1 MRRTIQIYYLFF
13 AALLSVAGLIIA
25 MILYIDRNAEHYISH
40 LYLLPLFY
48 TCYTMGT
55 MVLVKRMSGSISIF
69 GMVGMYFLKD
79 VLNPFFLMLG
89 NYQIMTK
96 NTEIFLYF
104 DKAILLMIYE
114 TTCVYTLLIMSSAS
128 ERRMKKRESS
138 VKPGVLFRITIS
150 LMILLIGGILAVY
163 PSLSGRFHTILE
175 IGKPET
181 YIPVRSWRVSG
192 REPLGL
198 VDTLMRAI
206 FTLVQIIFPAYF
218 VVKIHNKYGRKHE
231 TRAIAYMLL
240 VAGCLFFVM
249 TGENANTVFAAVAVL
264 IMICALYFERVR
276 KYIPM
281 IAAGGL
287 LFVIAALLG
296 KGGAF
301 AGENRNLLYE
311 LSQIFNAYFGGVA
324 NVAAACLLKET
335 SDQIYLATDFFRSVP
350 FISSFFSGM
359 AGVSSVVAFN
369 DVFWGFTGRSDQLL
383 PSVGQGALYFGYI
396 CAPVIPCFFAM
407 LTMKLEKM
415 AKGTANYYFK
425 YFFYYVTFVMM
436 LLLGGNNLTHFYRY
450 AIRFGMVFLIMQTMS
465 VKMPRERSV

>member
-1 MRRTIQIYYLFF
+1 MKRTIQIYYLFF
-13 AALLSVAGLIIA
+13 VVLLSVSGLIITVLLFA
-25 MILYIDRNAEHYISH
+25 DRNADHYFSH

-55 MVLVKRMSGSISIF
+55 VVLVKRVSVSISIF
-69 GMVGMYFLKD
+69 GIVGMYFIKD

-89 NYQIMTK
+89 DYQTMTK
-96 NTEIFLYF
+96 NTEIFLCL
-104 DKAILLMIYE
+104 DKAIALMIYE
-114 TTCVYTLLIMSSAS
+114 TTCVYILLIIMAAS
-128 ERRMKKRESS
+128 ERHIKKRERS
-138 VKPGVLFRITIS
+138 VKAGVFFRITIS
-150 LMILLIGGILAVY
+150 LMILLIGGIIVVY
-163 PSLSGRFHTILE
+163 PSLAGRFHTIME

-198 VDTLMRAI
+198 VDTFMRAL

-218 VVKIHNKYGRKHE
+218 VVKIHNKYGKRHQTK
-231 TRAIAYMLL
+231 AIVYMLL
-240 VAGCLFFVM
+240 TVGCLFFVM

-264 IMICALYFERVR
+264 IMICALYFERIR
-276 KYIPM
+276 KFIP
-281 IAAGGL
+281 IIVTGGL
-287 LFVIAALLG
+287 LIVITALLG

-301 AGENRNLLYE
+301 AGEDRNLLYE

-335 SDQIYLATDFFRSVP
+335 SDQIYLAADFFRSLP
-350 FISSFFSGM
+350 FISSIFSGM
-359 AGVSSVVAFN
+359 AGRSLVVDFN
-369 DVFWGFTGRSDQLL
+369 DAFWGFTGRSDQLL

-396 CAPVIPCFFAM
+396 YAPVIPCFFVM
-407 LTMKLEKM
+407 LTMKLEKL
-415 AKGTANYYFK
+415 AKGTANYYLK
-425 YFFYYVTFVMM
+425 YYFYYVTFVM
-436 LLLGGNNLTHFYRY
+436 LILLGGNNLTHFYRY